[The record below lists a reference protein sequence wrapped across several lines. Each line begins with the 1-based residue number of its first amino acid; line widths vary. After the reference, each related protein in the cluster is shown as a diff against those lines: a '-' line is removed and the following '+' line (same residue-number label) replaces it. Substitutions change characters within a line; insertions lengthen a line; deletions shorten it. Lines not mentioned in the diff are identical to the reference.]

1 VGWSMYLGDDVVAE
15 LDRRVVAA
23 ADACRAPAIA
33 WGVVSGGQVVHG
45 GAVGTVD
52 ARGPVRGPAPG
63 TRTRFRIASMTKSF
77 TAATVLLLRDEGAL
91 RLDDEVAGHLPEA
104 RALRPPTSDSPVVT
118 VRHLLTMASGLA
130 TDDAWLDRHLDATAA
145 QVRAWLAAGPTFA
158 AAPGTRWE
166 YSNLG
171 YATLGQVVEAV
182 TGAPLQQVVTEGL
195 LRPLGMHD
203 TVWDP
208 PSERAAVGHRRD
220 GDGWAEEPPLGDGAV
235 GPMGGLWSTVDD
247 LARWVGFWC
256 DAFPARDDPDDLP
269 LRRASRRE
277 AQQVHRAFPSQL
289 LEATDQRP
297 RRLVAGGY
305 GMGLRVHH
313 DLRFGHLV
321 QHAGGLPGWGSNMR
335 WLPEKGIGAVA
346 LANVTY
352 APMGELTQALLE
364 VLDDGG
370 VLPPDHPVP
379 DQLVRPAGEALA
391 ALLLGWRNEVAEA
404 LFADNVGP
412 DLDLDRRAAA
422 AGALV
427 ASLGSDPRVERI
439 TATTR
444 TAGRLELRGAAA
456 TRTIRFELS
465 PQPEPRI
472 QLYEVEPPPA

>member
-1 VGWSMYLGDDVVAE
+1 
-15 LDRRVVAA
+15 
-23 ADACRAPAIA
+23 
-33 WGVVSGGQVVHG
+33 
-45 GAVGTVD
+45 
-52 ARGPVRGPAPG
+52 
-63 TRTRFRIASMTKSF
+63 
-77 TAATVLLLRDEGAL
+77 
-91 RLDDEVAGHLPEA
+91 
-104 RALRPPTSDSPVVT
+104 
-118 VRHLLTMASGLA
+118 
-130 TDDAWLDRHLDATAA
+130 
-145 QVRAWLAAGPTFA
+145 
-158 AAPGTRWE
+158 
-166 YSNLG
+166 
-171 YATLGQVVEAV
+171 
-182 TGAPLQQVVTEGL
+182 
-195 LRPLGMHD
+195 
-203 TVWDP
+203 
-208 PSERAAVGHRRD
+208 
-220 GDGWAEEPPLGDGAV
+220 
-235 GPMGGLWSTVDD
+235 MGGLWSTVDD

-256 DAFPARDDPDDLP
+256 DAFPPRDDPDHGP
-269 LRRASRRE
+269 LRRSSRRE

-391 ALLLGWRNEVAEA
+391 VLLLGWRNEVAEA

-412 DLDLDRRAAA
+412 DLDLDRRAET